1 MLESTVAL
9 TIPMFVLEFSA
20 GETSATGLD
29 DMVAL
34 LRAEIDRHACARFI
48 GVFDHFAH
56 TRALPDGEIA
66 PGIVDARNV
75 VFCFG
80 MSIPEP
86 CALATRPRSIGL
98 CQLSGRFVVSFLE
111 HPMPLANTAVEGWVR
126 RLATPLSPSG
136 EVARPDVRAA
146 IM

>member
-1 MLESTVAL
+1 MRESTVDL
-9 TIPMFVLEFSA
+9 NIPMFVFEFASS
-20 GETSATGLD
+20 ETSAEGLD
-29 DMVAL
+29 DMVVR
-34 LRAEIDRHACARFI
+34 LRADIAGHPCARFI

-98 CQLSGRFVVSFLE
+98 CQLSDRFVVSFLE
-111 HPMPLANTAVEGWVR
+111 HPMPLANTAIEGWVR
-126 RLATPLSPSG
+126 GLATPATP
-136 EVARPDVRAA
+136 
-146 IM
+146 